1 LNWFTDFIE
10 YGCEFTVNVDD
21 THRTPV
27 NEKTSNGRT
36 SFWKVME
43 VEKKSSSVAATVQVE
58 MAETMETFRMD
69 TT

>member
-1 LNWFTDFIE
+1 LNRLKVFIG
-10 YGCEFTVNVDD
+10 YDCEFTVNVDG

-43 VEKKSSSVAATVQVE
+43 VEKKSSSVAGTIQVE